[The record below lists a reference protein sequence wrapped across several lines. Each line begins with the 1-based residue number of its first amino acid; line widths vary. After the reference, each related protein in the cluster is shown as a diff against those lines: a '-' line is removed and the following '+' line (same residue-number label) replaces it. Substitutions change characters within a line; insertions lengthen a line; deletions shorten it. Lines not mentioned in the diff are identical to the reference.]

1 MHTGMD
7 EQERK
12 IVFNALRAEG
22 ALKETAEQAE
32 GSDGT
37 EFVRHKSAMLGM
49 RMALPLALWLWA
61 LIAALI
67 WAWRR

>member
-1 MHTGMD
+1 MQTGMD
-7 EQERK
+7 ERGRR
-12 IVFNALRAEG
+12 IVLDALVAEG
-22 ALKETAEQAE
+22 ALKGTSGPATSGE
-32 GSDGT
+32 GE
-37 EFVRHKSAMLGM
+37 EFVRHKSALAGM